1 VTANTTVPAA
11 VIVGCI
17 YIFSS
22 LPIFAVARKLAS
34 QGTNQLAIKRE
45 RERERERDAA
55 NRVATHQ
62 CHCIKIIFVLG
73 VDSCRCSSQAKKSFS
88 QKSFVGNPCPAEMGV
103 SPLSEEK
110 ILQI

>member
-1 VTANTTVPAA
+1 VTENTTVPAA

-45 RERERERDAA
+45 RERERERETPPTGLPHT
-55 NRVATHQ
+55 NVT
-62 CHCIKIIFVLG
+62 VL
-73 VDSCRCSSQAKKSFS
+73 R
-88 QKSFVGNPCPAEMGV
+88 
-103 SPLSEEK
+103 
-110 ILQI
+110 